1 MPPAVYREQTVHT
14 MFFRFFCFFLPNRLG
29 TTVGACSQTEKMNRS
44 PHRIVEILP
53 QISGNRLLKISPLE
67 LGGEYKSQ
75 KLRAVVPNLVHLTAI
90 NRLIQYTL
98 DRLVAG
104 VLRNI
109 CEVKS

>member
-1 MPPAVYREQTVHT
+1 M
-14 MFFRFFCFFLPNRLG
+14 
-29 TTVGACSQTEKMNRS
+29 
-44 PHRIVEILP
+44 
-53 QISGNRLLKISPLE
+53 
-67 LGGEYKSQ
+67 GGKYKSQ

-90 NRLIQYTL
+90 NRLLQYTL